1 MKFDIVI
8 QTKPV
13 PQARPRFF
21 IRHHGLK
28 HFVGAYDP
36 AKCKT
41 FKEVV
46 AWHAKIKAIE
56 TGLRQPCQDP
66 IELEIIFQMGKWNG
80 GSHYHTKRPDLDNLV
95 KSVKDA
101 LTGVIWK
108 DDAQIIRL
116 TAEKRY
122 GQEMVVISVMSVEET
137 TQTSILAKTSIDTG
151 LVSQAQVVG

>member
-21 IRHHGLK
+21 VRHHGLK
-28 HFVGAYDP
+28 AFVGAYDP
-36 AKCKT
+36 KKSKT

-46 AWHAKIKAIE
+46 AWHAKIKAME
-56 TGLRQPCQDP
+56 VGLREPCQDP
-66 IELEIIFQMGKWNG
+66 IELEIIFQMGKSNG
-80 GSHYHTKRPDLDNLV
+80 APYHTKRPDLDNLV

-101 LTGVIWK
+101 LTGIIWK

-116 TAEKRY
+116 AAEKRY
-122 GQEMVVISVMSVEET
+122 GQEMVVISVMSVVES

-151 LVSQAQVVG
+151 LVSQAHVVG